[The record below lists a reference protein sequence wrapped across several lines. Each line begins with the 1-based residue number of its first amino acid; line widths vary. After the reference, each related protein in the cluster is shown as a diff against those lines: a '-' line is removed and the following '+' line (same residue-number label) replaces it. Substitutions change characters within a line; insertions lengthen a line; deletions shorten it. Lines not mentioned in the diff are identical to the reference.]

1 MSPTVRS
8 CRPKTSTAVGSCFEV
23 EHKIDE
29 MFRVVEVQFQAR
41 DGASDSNQSL
51 VVLAGGL
58 KQLRDGDNFN
68 KPLVFNGLHNKW
80 GWGMAGDQL
89 S

>member
-1 MSPTVRS
+1 MSPEDQH
-8 CRPKTSTAVGSCFEV
+8 AVGSCFEV

-29 MFRVVEVQFQAR
+29 MFRVIEVKFQAR
-41 DGASDSNQSL
+41 DGSSDSNQSL

-68 KPLVFNGLHNKW
+68 KPFVFNGLRKT
-80 GWGMAGDQL
+80 GRRKMAGDQL

>member
-1 MSPTVRS
+1 MSPEDQH
-8 CRPKTSTAVGSCFEV
+8 AVGSCFEV

-29 MFRVVEVQFQAR
+29 MFRVVEVKFQAR
-41 DGASDSNQSL
+41 DGSSDSNQSL

-68 KPLVFNGLHNKW
+68 KIFIFNGLRKTW
-80 GWGMAGDQL
+80 RRKMAGDQL